1 MTFPY
6 ITSIT
11 GGFLLVLQI
20 ILAVTVSGAR
30 NQLDIAIG
38 DGGQNTLLRAIRRH
52 GNLAEN
58 AGLFVAGLTLLE
70 LSNALPTLQICLC
83 AVFVLARL
91 FHAVGMSQ
99 ANATN
104 TYRLLGGAGT
114 YISGLLL
121 GGALLWVGVQAAL

>member
-70 LSNALPTLQICLC
+70 LSNALSTLQICLC

-91 FHAVGMSQ
+91 LHVVGMSQ

-114 YISGLLL
+114 YISGLVL